1 MMSDTPPA
9 TQNFPLSRRPSDRFY
24 SRLQWL
30 MLGLL
35 ALLILYSFVLLPHYP
50 VSRPVGFRLVIFSL
64 VCLNGLWWS
73 VADRRFARFIRSAG
87 ASRFLR
93 LGTAGFGIALNIPIA
108 YMLIAG
114 RMPQFI
120 RSPTW
125 YAGAVTLW
133 HLGLAF
139 CLPIVAG
146 LRLFVL
152 AVEGVWRRVRSTNP
166 SPTQPQDRQST
177 DAVSNDAELLT
188 RRKLLKTAFA
198 TAPVLLL
205 TGATAYGRAE
215 EGELLIRRHKL
226 PAPWLPDRLRGLT
239 ITHVSDLHVG
249 RLYRPYLLP
258 RLVDVVNGLDSDI
271 VLVTGDIIDNSN
283 DMLPAA
289 VSAIG
294 QFRHRHGLFVC
305 IGNHDEIDDRAAF
318 IRYTRDQLPLLINE
332 RRSIEIGGERITIAG
347 LDYSS
352 SPQPRGR
359 RLGDVAA
366 AEEMLL
372 GHRVEREGPVIA
384 LAHHPHAFDTM
395 APLGV
400 PLTLSGHTH
409 GGQIMLTPP
418 GMRPDLGLGQILF
431 HYIRGFYRQGASDLF
446 VNSGVGNWFP
456 LRIQAPAEVV
466 QIQLV

>member
-1 MMSDTPPA
+1 
-9 TQNFPLSRRPSDRFY
+9 
-24 SRLQWL
+24 
-30 MLGLL
+30 MLGVLG
-35 ALLILYSFVLLPHYP
+35 LLILYSFVLSPHYP
-50 VSRPVGFRLVIFSL
+50 VSRRVGFRLVILSL
-64 VCLNGLWWS
+64 VCMNGLWWG
-73 VADRRFARFIRSAG
+73 VADRRFARFVSSAQM
-87 ASRFLR
+87 SRWLR
-93 LGTAGFGIALNIPIA
+93 LGIAGFSIALNIPIA
-108 YMLIAG
+108 YMLITG
-114 RMPQFI
+114 RMPQFL

-133 HLGLAF
+133 HLGLAL
-139 CLPIVAG
+139 CMPIVAG
-146 LRLFVL
+146 LRLIGL
-152 AVEGVWRRVRSTNP
+152 AVRGVWRRYGSAGPSSTQVLE
-166 SPTQPQDRQST
+166 SLSIEGESGGAQ
-177 DAVSNDAELLT
+177 LMT
-188 RRKLLKTAFA
+188 RRAVLKTAFA
-198 TAPVLLL
+198 TAPVLMLA
-205 TGATAYGRAE
+205 GATAYGRAE

-283 DMLPAA
+283 DMLPDA

-294 QFRHRHGLFVC
+294 QFRHRHGLFLC
-305 IGNHDEIDDRAAF
+305 IGNHDEIDDRTAF

-359 RLGDVAA
+359 RLGDIAA

-384 LAHHPHAFDTM
+384 LAHHPHAFDTL

-409 GGQIMLTPP
+409 GGQIMFTPP
-418 GMRPDLGLGQILF
+418 SMRPDLGLGQILF

-456 LRIQAPAEVV
+456 LRIHAPAEVV
-466 QIQLV
+466 QIQLT

>member
-1 MMSDTPPA
+1 
-9 TQNFPLSRRPSDRFY
+9 
-24 SRLQWL
+24 
-30 MLGLL
+30 MLGVL
-35 ALLILYSFVLLPHYP
+35 ALLILYSFVFSPHYP
-50 VSRPVGFRLVIFSL
+50 VSRRVGFRLVILSL

-73 VADRRFARFIRSAG
+73 VADRRYARFIRSARV
-87 ASRFLR
+87 SRWLR
-93 LGTAGFGIALNIPIA
+93 LGTACFSIALNIPIA
-108 YMLIAG
+108 YMLITG
-114 RMPQFI
+114 RMPQFL

-139 CLPIVAG
+139 CMPIVAS
-146 LRLFVL
+146 LRLFAL
-152 AVEGVWRRVRSTNP
+152 AVWGVWRRVGSTRSSSGP
-166 SPTQPQDRQST
+166 SQASSST
-177 DAVSNDAELLT
+177 DAGSSDAEMLT
-188 RRKLLKTAFA
+188 RRAVLKTAFA
-198 TAPVLLL
+198 TAPIILL
-205 TGATAYGRAE
+205 TGATAYGRSE
-215 EGELLIRRHKL
+215 EGELVIRRHKL

-294 QFRHRHGLFVC
+294 QFRHRHGLFLC

-318 IRYTRDQLPLLINE
+318 IRYTRDHLPLLINE
-332 RRSIEIGGERITIAG
+332 RRSIEIGGERITIGG

-372 GHRVEREGPVIA
+372 GHRAEREGPVIA
-384 LAHHPHAFDTM
+384 LAHHPHAFDTL

-409 GGQIMLTPP
+409 GGQIMFTPP
-418 GMRPDLGLGQILF
+418 GMRPDLGLGQVLF
-431 HYIRGFYRQGASDLF
+431 HYIRGFYRQGSSNLF

-456 LRIQAPAEVV
+456 LRIHAPAEVA

>member
-1 MMSDTPPA
+1 MMMSDTPPA
-9 TQNFPLSRRPSDRFY
+9 TQDFPLSRRPSDRFY

-30 MLGLL
+30 MLGVL
-35 ALLILYSFVLLPHYP
+35 ALLLLYSFVLSPHYP
-50 VSRPVGFRLVIFSL
+50 VSRRVGFRLVILSL
-64 VCLNGLWWS
+64 VCLNGIWWS
-73 VADRRFARFIRSAG
+73 VADRRFARFISSARL
-87 ASRFLR
+87 SRWLR
-93 LGTAGFGIALNIPIA
+93 YGTAAFSLALNIPIA
-108 YMLIAG
+108 YMLITG
-114 RMPQFI
+114 RMPQFL

-139 CLPIVAG
+139 CMPIVAG
-146 LRLFVL
+146 LRLF
-152 AVEGVWRRVRSTNP
+152 AIAARGVWRGVRKTRP
-166 SPTQPQDRQST
+166 SSS
-177 DAVSNDAELLT
+177 DAASNDAELLT
-188 RRKLLKTAFA
+188 RRAVLKTAFA

-215 EGELLIRRHKL
+215 EGELVIRRHKL

-283 DMLPAA
+283 DMLPDA

-294 QFRHRHGLFVC
+294 QFRHRHGLFLC

-318 IRYTRDQLPLLINE
+318 IRYTRDHLPLLINE
-332 RRSIEIGGERITIAG
+332 RRSIEIDGERITIAG

-384 LAHHPHAFDTM
+384 LAHHPHAFDTL

-409 GGQIMLTPP
+409 GGQIMFTPP
-418 GMRPDLGLGQILF
+418 GMRPDLGLGQVLF

-456 LRIQAPAEVV
+456 LRIHAPAEVV